1 MVSFARRSA
10 RFPGVFLA
18 PAIITLAAIVLF
30 PTAYLLY
37 LSFRHWVVTRPEKY
51 FSGLANYGL
60 VLGSSTF
67 WHSAATTAVFV
78 AASCLVTLV
87 LGLALAV
94 ALNRRFRGRGVIRAL
109 VVLPLLIPPVV
120 AGFTW
125 RFLLNREIG
134 MLGSWIL
141 PSLGLNASM
150 LADPNLAMVS
160 IVIADVWS
168 RTSFMFLI
176 LIAALQSIDMSL
188 YEAARIDGASSRQEF
203 TFITL
208 PLLVPAIIVGLIF
221 RAIEAVNVFD
231 LIYVMTQ
238 GGPGTATQ
246 TLSLYGWRVAFTS
259 FDIGRGAAIAV
270 VMVIFA
276 IIGTT
281 LLSRRVLR

>member
-1 MVSFARRSA
+1 MATFARRIT
-10 RFPGVFLA
+10 RFPGAFLA
-18 PAIITLAAIVLF
+18 PAILALAAIVLF
-30 PTAYLLY
+30 PTVYLFY
-37 LSFRHWVVTRPEKY
+37 LSFRHWVVTRPAQY
-51 FSGLANYGL
+51 FSWFDNYRL
-60 VLGSSTF
+60 VLTSSAF
-67 WHSAATTAVFV
+67 WQAAATTAIFIV
-78 AASCLVTLV
+78 ASCLVTLV

-94 ALNRRFRGRGVIRAL
+94 ALNRRFPGRGIVRAL

-141 PSLGLNASM
+141 PNLGLDASM
-150 LADPNLAMVS
+150 LANPNLAMVS

-176 LIAALQSIDMSL
+176 LIAALQSIDPSL
-188 YEAARIDGASSRQEF
+188 YEAARIDGASSWQEF

-208 PLLVPAIIVGLIF
+208 PMLVPAMIVGLIF

-246 TLSLYGWRVAFTS
+246 TLSIYGWRVAFTS

>member
-1 MVSFARRSA
+1 MRRLGLLV
-10 RFPGVFLA
+10 RFPGSFLA
-18 PAIITLAAIVLF
+18 PAILVLASIVLF
-30 PTAYLLY
+30 PTVYLLY
-37 LSFRHWVVTRPEKY
+37 LSLRHWVVTRPNQQY
-51 FSGLANYGL
+51 FNGLDNFRR

-67 WHSAATTAVFV
+67 WDAAGTTAVFLV
-78 AASCLVTLV
+78 ATVVATLV
-87 LGLALAV
+87 LGTALAV
-94 ALNRRFRGRGVIRAL
+94 ALNRTFPGRGVVRAL

-141 PSLGLNASM
+141 PAIGVNASM
-150 LADPNLAMVS
+150 LADPSLAMVS

-176 LIAALQSIDMSL
+176 VIAALQGIPGSL
-188 YEAARIDGASSRQEF
+188 YEAARIDGASGVQEF
-203 TFITL
+203 VFITL
-208 PLLVPAIIVGLIF
+208 PLLVPAMIVGVIF
-221 RAIEAVNVFD
+221 RAIEAVNTFD

-246 TLSLYGWRVAFTS
+246 TLSIYGWRTAFTS

-276 IIGTT
+276 TVATT
-281 LLSRRVLR
+281 LLSKRVLR

>member
-1 MVSFARRSA
+1 MRRLGHLV
-10 RFPGVFLA
+10 RFPGSFLA
-18 PAIITLAAIVLF
+18 PAILVLAGIVLF
-30 PTAYLLY
+30 PTVYLVY
-37 LSFRHWVVTRPEKY
+37 LSLRHWVITRPNQY
-51 FSGLANYGL
+51 FNGFDNFRR
-60 VLGSSTF
+60 VLGSATF
-67 WHSAATTAVFV
+67 WDSAATTALFLV
-78 AASCLVTLV
+78 ATVAVTLV
-87 LGLALAV
+87 LGTALAV
-94 ALNRRFRGRGVIRAL
+94 ALNRTFPGRGVVRAL

-141 PSLGLNASM
+141 PAIGVNASM
-150 LADPNLAMVS
+150 LADPSLAMVS

-176 LIAALQSIDMSL
+176 VIAALQGIPGSL
-188 YEAARIDGASSRQEF
+188 YEAARIDGASGVQEF
-203 TFITL
+203 VFITL
-208 PLLVPAIIVGLIF
+208 PLLVPAMIVGVIF
-221 RAIEAVNVFD
+221 RAIEAVNTFD

-246 TLSLYGWRVAFTS
+246 TLSIYGWRTAFTS

-270 VMVIFA
+270 VMVVFA
-276 IIGTT
+276 VIATT

>member
-1 MVSFARRSA
+1 MVSIARRLT
-10 RFPGVFLA
+10 RFPGAFLA
-18 PAIITLAAIVLF
+18 PAVVVLASIVLF
-30 PTAYLLY
+30 PTVYLLY
-37 LSFRHWVVTRPEKY
+37 LSTRHWVVTRPIQY
-51 FSGLANYGL
+51 FSGLDNYRL
-60 VLGSSTF
+60 VLGSRPF
-67 WHSAATTAVFV
+67 WESAATTAVFLT
-78 AASCLVTLV
+78 ASCLVTLL

-94 ALNRRFRGRGVIRAL
+94 ALNRRFPGRGVVRAL

-120 AGFTW
+120 AGYTW

-141 PSLGLNASM
+141 PSLGLDAAM
-150 LADPNLAMVS
+150 LAHPDLAMVS
-160 IVIADVWS
+160 IVIADAWS

-176 LIAALQSIDMSL
+176 LLAALQGIDASL
-188 YEAARIDGASSRQEF
+188 YEAARIDGASSWQEF
-203 TFITL
+203 VFITL
-208 PLLVPAIIVGLIF
+208 PLLVPAMIVAVIF

-246 TLSLYGWRVAFTS
+246 TLSIYGWRVAFTS

-270 VMVIFA
+270 VMVVFA
-276 IIGTT
+276 IIATS

>member
-1 MVSFARRSA
+1 MVSIARRLT
-10 RFPGVFLA
+10 RFPGAFLA
-18 PAIITLAAIVLF
+18 PAVVVLASIVLF
-30 PTAYLLY
+30 PTIYLIY
-37 LSFRHWVVTRPEKY
+37 LSTRHWVVTRPAQY
-51 FSGLANYGL
+51 FSGLDNYRL
-60 VLGSSTF
+60 VLGSRTF
-67 WHSAATTAVFV
+67 WESAATTGVFV
-78 AASCLVTLV
+78 TASCLVTLV

-94 ALNRRFRGRGVIRAL
+94 ALNRRFRGRGVVRAL

-120 AGFTW
+120 AGYTW

-141 PSLGLNASM
+141 PSLGLDAAM
-150 LADPNLAMVS
+150 LANPDLAMVS
-160 IVIADVWS
+160 IVIADAWS

-176 LIAALQSIDMSL
+176 LLAALQGIDASL
-188 YEAARIDGASSRQEF
+188 YEAARIDGASSWQEF
-203 TFITL
+203 VFISL
-208 PLLVPAIIVGLIF
+208 PLLVPAMIVAVIF

-246 TLSLYGWRVAFTS
+246 TLSIYGWRVAFTS

-276 IIGTT
+276 IIATR
-281 LLSRRVLR
+281 LLSRRLLR

>member
-1 MVSFARRSA
+1 MRRLGHLA
-10 RFPGVFLA
+10 RFPGSFLA
-18 PAIITLAAIVLF
+18 PAILVLASIVLF
-30 PTAYLLY
+30 PTVYLLY
-37 LSFRHWVVTRPEKY
+37 LSFRHWVITRPAQY
-51 FSGLANYGL
+51 FNGFDNYRR
-60 VLGSSTF
+60 VLGSATF
-67 WHSAATTAVFV
+67 WDAAGTTAVFLVATV
-78 AASCLVTLV
+78 AATLV
-87 LGLALAV
+87 LGTALAV
-94 ALNRRFRGRGVIRAL
+94 ALNRTFPGRGVVRAL

-141 PSLGLNASM
+141 PAIGLDASM
-150 LADPNLAMVS
+150 LADPSLAMVS

-176 LIAALQSIDMSL
+176 LIAALQGIPGSL
-188 YEAARIDGASSRQEF
+188 YEAARIDGATGVQEF
-203 TFITL
+203 LFITL
-208 PLLVPAIIVGLIF
+208 PLLVPAMIVGVIF
-221 RAIEAVNVFD
+221 RAIEAVNTFD

-246 TLSLYGWRVAFTS
+246 TLSIYGWRTAFTS

-276 IIGTT
+276 VIATT